1 MKQEP
6 VRSRFQIDASKA
18 TRDYAKALAY
28 KQGLSLTEFVLLA
41 MAEVGDAKLKELI
54 KDEVGTE
61 KKLEKE
67 KN

>member
-41 MAEVGDAKLKELI
+41 MAEVGDAKLKKLVKE
-54 KDEVGTE
+54 EVGQD
-61 KKLEKE
+61 KKLEKV
-67 KN
+67 KD